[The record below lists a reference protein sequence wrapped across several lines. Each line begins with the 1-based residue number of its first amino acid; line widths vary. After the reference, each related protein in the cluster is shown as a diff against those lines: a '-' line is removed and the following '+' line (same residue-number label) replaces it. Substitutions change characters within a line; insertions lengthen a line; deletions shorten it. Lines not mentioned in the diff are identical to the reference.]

1 MIINNSKIVKDKK
14 DFLIYTMYSLS
25 SRLFIIYCKT
35 LVLEFHIAK
44 KNGILNGGSSTEKAN
59 YFNIDLLSNARYL
72 KLIYT
77 FYPELIR
84 LLDINVSNFTQYLQE
99 ILEGT

>member
-1 MIINNSKIVKDKK
+1 MICRDIKWIKFCAPILRFYFKRIYMIINNSKIVKDKK

-44 KNGILNGGSSTEKAN
+44 KKGILNGGKFYRKS
-59 YFNIDLLSNARYL
+59 
-72 KLIYT
+72 KL
-77 FYPELIR
+77 F
-84 LLDINVSNFTQYLQE
+84 
-99 ILEGT
+99 